1 MQLSE
6 CVYTCHSHITGVA
19 LLVAVYVPLPPC
31 VAGAA
36 GGTEAGDELGAG
48 RPGRDT

>member
-1 MQLSE
+1 M
-6 CVYTCHSHITGVA
+6 YTRAHSHITGVA
-19 LLVAVYVPLPPC
+19 LLVAVYVPPPC

-36 GGTEAGDELGAG
+36 GGAEAGDELGAG